1 VFARTTTIEGQADRI
16 DEVVRR
22 IESGVLPVL
31 TQQEG
36 FKGFTVHVN
45 RSSGKVVGTSYW
57 ESQQAMEASEEAV
70 SGPRDEA
77 VRSAG
82 AAPAMV
88 VEHFEV
94 AVDTSED
101 VAAEDSGPAQGAAG
115 QPSADELLEKQP
127 SVEEVLK
134 EQPAAE
140 EVVEEQPSVDEIVD
154 GQPTEP
160 AVTEPEVAE
169 PVAESASESEPGEE
183 KPPP

>member
-1 VFARTTTIEGQADRI
+1 VVYARTTTIEGQADHI
-16 DEVVRR
+16 DEVVRQ

-31 TQQEG
+31 TQQDG

-82 AAPAMV
+82 ASGGPA

-94 AVDTSED
+94 AVDTM
-101 VAAEDSGPAQGAAG
+101 A
-115 QPSADELLEKQP
+115 
-127 SVEEVLK
+127 
-134 EQPAAE
+134 
-140 EVVEEQPSVDEIVD
+140 
-154 GQPTEP
+154 
-160 AVTEPEVAE
+160 
-169 PVAESASESEPGEE
+169 
-183 KPPP
+183 

>member
-1 VFARTTTIEGQADRI
+1 VYARTTTIEGQADRI

-31 TQQEG
+31 TQQGG

-101 VAAEDSGPAQGAAG
+101 VASGPAQGAAG
-115 QPSADELLEKQP
+115 QPSADELLAKQP
-127 SVEEVLK
+127 SVEEVLE

-140 EVVEEQPSVDEIVD
+140 EVVEEQPSVDEIV
-154 GQPTEP
+154 ER
-160 AVTEPEVAE
+160 
-169 PVAESASESEPGEE
+169 ASRPS
-183 KPPP
+183 PP